1 MTVAKK
7 ARRND
12 GQKMNMPKKQTF
24 RAKIPHMKKNQQK
37 SMNRNTTTF
46 QNESNTKMEEK
57 NHGDTTNIFQTSSR
71 HGSDII

>member
-12 GQKMNMPKKQTF
+12 GQKTNMPKKQLF
-24 RAKIPHMKKNQQK
+24 VQRFLIRKNQQK
-37 SMNRNTTTF
+37 SMNRNTTTY
-46 QNESNTKMEEK
+46 QNDNNIKMEEK
-57 NHGDTTNIFQTSSR
+57 DHGDRANIFQTSSR

>member
-12 GQKMNMPKKQTF
+12 GQKMNMPTKQTF
-24 RAKIPHMKKNQQK
+24 RAKIPHMKKPTKIKEQK
-37 SMNRNTTTF
+37 HNNTPKMTTT
-46 QNESNTKMEEK
+46 SKWKK
-57 NHGDTTNIFQTSSR
+57 NHGDRANIFQTSSR